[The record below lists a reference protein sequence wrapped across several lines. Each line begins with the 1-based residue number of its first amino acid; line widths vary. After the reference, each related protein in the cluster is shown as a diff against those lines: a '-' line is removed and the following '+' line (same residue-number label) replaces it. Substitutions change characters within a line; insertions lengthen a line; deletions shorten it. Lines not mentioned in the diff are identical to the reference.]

1 MTALWIILFIIGI
14 PIVVVFWIAVALI
27 IAIVYDN
34 KKSSKQHLVPLSSTL
49 GRRTVKGRRRNS
61 KTTIVKLR

>member
-14 PIVVVFWIAVALI
+14 PIVVVFWIVVALI

-34 KKSSKQHLVPLSSTL
+34 KKSSKQSLRPLSSF
-49 GRRTVKGRRRNS
+49 GIRTAKGRKRNG
-61 KTTIVKLR
+61 KQQIVKLR